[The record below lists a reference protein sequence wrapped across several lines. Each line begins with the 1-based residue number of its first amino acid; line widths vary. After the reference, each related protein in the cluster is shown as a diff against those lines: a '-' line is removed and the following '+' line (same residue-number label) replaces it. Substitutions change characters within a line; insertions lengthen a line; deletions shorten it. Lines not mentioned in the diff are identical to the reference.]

1 MEFGEGLRGGE
12 EVVAEDGPPP
22 VDLREQADQRD
33 VLRISSGDP
42 PGGRPVRFNCR
53 SLDSD
58 QIVEEF
64 DPAVEPVVAVGQAAP
79 ELAGGF
85 LADIGDA
92 WAVASSE
99 SPVTSLSAADVG
111 GPGQVELLLGGE
123 DVLADPE
130 VVTETDLVVD
140 ASPGT
145 DGKSP
150 SGACGD
156 AAAAGPAK
164 NVIVRDGGPGRGETF
179 GVKVGDRAGQV
190 LSGLAAEDAES
201 VCGGQVGLQPA

>member
-1 MEFGEGLRGGE
+1 M
-12 EVVAEDGPPP
+12 
-22 VDLREQADQRD
+22 
-33 VLRISSGDP
+33 
-42 PGGRPVRFNCR
+42 
-53 SLDSD
+53 
-58 QIVEEF
+58 EEF
-64 DPAVEPVVAVGQAAP
+64 DAAVEPVVAVGRAAP
-79 ELAGGF
+79 ELAGGV
-85 LADIGDA
+85 LADIDDG

-99 SPVTSLSAADVG
+99 PPVTSLSADDIGGSSQVG
-111 GPGQVELLLGGE
+111 LLLGGE

-130 VVTETDLVVD
+130 VVARTDLVVD

-150 SGACGD
+150 SGACDD

-164 NVIVRDGGPGRGETF
+164 NVIVRNGGPGRGETF

-201 VCGGQVGLQPA
+201 VCGGQVGLQPS